1 MEDQIQE
8 QAEQQEENSELGF
21 WSKFGNIIANPR
33 KTFESLD
40 KRPTWLIPMLILV
53 LIIVITT
60 QIMFPVLIE
69 KQLEMLKDNPNI
81 AAEQLEVIENQMTEN
96 MNVQRIITL
105 VSQLI
110 ITPLVFYLLLS
121 FIFYFA
127 GSVILGGDAT
137 FKKVLA
143 VFSWSTC
150 ILIISS
156 FVSFP
161 LGMVKGAMDVSL
173 SPALLLGNEAIGT
186 TIHTLLSKFDFFI
199 IWFLAVFAAGFAVI
213 YRFSM
218 TKAYLTVGLLWGIWI
233 AVSTAFANIFKQFG
247 M

>member
-1 MEDQIQE
+1 MEGQIQE
-8 QAEQQEENSELGF
+8 QAEQQKEGSELGF
-21 WSKFGNIIANPR
+21 WSKFGNIIVNPR

-40 KRPTWLIPMLILV
+40 KRPTWLMPMLIFV
-53 LIIVITT
+53 LIVVVTT

-81 AAEQLEVIENQMTEN
+81 AAEQMEAIENQLTEN
-96 MNVQRIITL
+96 MNTQRIITL
-105 VSQLI
+105 VSQLL

-127 GSVILGGDAT
+127 GSVILGGDAA
-137 FKKVLA
+137 FKKILA

-150 ILIISS
+150 ILIVSS
-156 FVSFP
+156 FVTLP
-161 LGMVKGAMDVSL
+161 LMMAKGTMDVSL

-218 TKAYLTVGLLWGIWI
+218 MKAYVTIGLLWGIWI
-233 AVSTAFANIFKQFG
+233 AVSTAFANIFQRFG